1 MLRYNQGFKRL
12 GPMEQCSDG
21 EWVRWD
27 DVKSHIQVRDQSW
40 QQIIDSYREQQESVL
55 SSAETLRECCD
66 AYKTIVDK
74 QYIVIRHYMILC
86 GSAISMFAILMLDLV
101 SKAL

>member
-27 DVKSHIQVRDQSW
+27 DVKSRIKDRDEAWQV
-40 QQIIDSYREQQESVL
+40 IIDGYREQQESVL
-55 SSAETLRECCD
+55 ASAETLKDCCGAYRE
-66 AYKTIVDK
+66 IVDK
-74 QYIVIRHYMILC
+74 QYTVIRHYMILC